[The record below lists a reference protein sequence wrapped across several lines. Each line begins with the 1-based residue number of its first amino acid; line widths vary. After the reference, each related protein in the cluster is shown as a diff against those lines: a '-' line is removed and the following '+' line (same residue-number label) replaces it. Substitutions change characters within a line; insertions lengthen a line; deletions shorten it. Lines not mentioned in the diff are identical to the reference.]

1 MSARWWRYSIAVF
14 PACTLLAMPA
24 GAQQV
29 GPAPAGFSPPSS
41 ATAPA
46 TKPKPHARAR
56 HAARPKPGA
65 PARTVANTPTAS
77 TTAATTAATATATAA
92 NVTIAPVIVS
102 TEHRNTDIQKTPL
115 AITSVSGST
124 LDKIF
129 ATQISDLNATV
140 PSLEVTKAS
149 GFENLVTIRGVG
161 SETPEN
167 SLTTTPGVAEFIDG
181 AYIANTISLDQTLF
195 DIARIEVLRGPQG
208 ALYGQSADG
217 GAINIITNQPQLNQL
232 SGTADVSGGTY
243 GLSRERAEVN
253 APLGDTVAIR
263 LSAQKLDH
271 DGFGEDTILRSNDLD
286 DAHDQSFKAALLWH
300 PNERFTATLTGLWY
314 GADQNGAEQKN
325 ILDPQP
331 DPRKFEQDYPS
342 EFNLHTQLYHLNL
355 QYDTDYFSIKS
366 VSAYQGLNHQQ
377 QEDSSRSAFQVLGI
391 YDDLAGWN
399 TKLKNLNEE
408 FDLLSLPN
416 SRLEWDVGAFV
427 LNQSSHQFV
436 AEFEC
441 TPNPFAPPCAAPTAQ
456 QLAIPTDIEELT
468 LAQLQKVT
476 PNLNYGNDTSVERRS
491 YSVFGQATYHILPSL
506 RATVGGRYN
515 YDYYGQ
521 DSYNFSAFAVDRVS
535 RAYIDH
541 VPTYRF
547 DIDYDVTPNNLVYG
561 SVSRGYKPGGVNGI
575 YGQVVVPA
583 IFQPETNTAFEVG
596 SKNFFLDHTLRLNL
610 ASFFYFYKNM
620 QYIENDPVPFDGGIS
635 NIPSIHIYGAEADTT
650 YVRNR
655 LILDAHLALENGQVQ
670 GDYFSIDSTVQNAI
684 ENESTGPCANDGKYY
699 NPACYALVEASA
711 RNLKGRTP
719 QSMPKASGSADIS
732 YTFDVPY
739 GTLTPRAEFIFRGT
753 EWERIFNEPS
763 LDHINSY
770 GIIDFNLAYVPT
782 HTNWIVQ
789 LTATNLTNVAG
800 VNSKYTDPYG
810 TGQTSLQYIPPL
822 QVIGSVGYRF

>member
-1 MSARWWRYSIAVF
+1 MPARLWMRYPVAVIA
-14 PACTLLAMPA
+14 ACTLNATLA
-24 GAQQV
+24 GAQQTT
-29 GPAPAGFSPPSS
+29 
-41 ATAPA
+41 TAPA
-46 TKPKPHARAR
+46 AATQAAAKHKTTRHKHAKMQLAQATIPQAAVPARPTKP
-56 HAARPKPGA
+56 
-65 PARTVANTPTAS
+65 VS
-77 TTAATTAATATATAA
+77 DVATTAAAGT
-92 NVTIAPVIVS
+92 VEIAPVVVS
-102 TEHRNTDIQKTPL
+102 SEHRTTDIQKTAL
-115 AITSVSGST
+115 AVSSVSGST
-124 LDKIF
+124 LDKVF

-232 SGTADVSGGTY
+232 GGTADVSGGTY
-243 GLSRERAEVN
+243 NLTRERAEVN
-253 APLGDTVAIR
+253 VPVGDTVAIR

-286 DAHDQSFKAALLWH
+286 DAHDQSFKAAILWH
-300 PNERFTATLTGLWY
+300 PNERFTATLTGIWY

-377 QEDSSRSAFQVLGI
+377 QEDSSRSAYQVLGI

-416 SRLEWDVGAFV
+416 SRLEWDVGAFI

-441 TPNPFAPPCAAPTAQ
+441 TFKPCSPPTAAN
-456 QLAIPTDIEELT
+456 LAIPTDIEELD
-468 LAQLQKVT
+468 LDQLKQIT
-476 PNLNYGNDTSVERRS
+476 PNLEYGNDTSVERRS
-491 YSVFGQATYHILPSL
+491 YSAFGQATYHILPDL
-506 RATVGGRYN
+506 RATIGGRYN

-521 DSYNFSAFAVDRVS
+521 DSYNFSVNDVDRVS

-561 SVSRGYKPGGVNGI
+561 SLARGYKPGGTNGI

-635 NIPSIHIYGAEADTT
+635 NIPSIHVYGVEADTT

-655 LILDAHLALENGQVQ
+655 LILDGHLALENGQVQ
-670 GDYFSIDSTVQNAI
+670 GDYYSIDSTVQNAI
-684 ENESTGPCANDGKYY
+684 ENESTGPCANGGAYY
-699 NPACYALVEASA
+699 NPKCYALVEASA
-711 RNLKGRTP
+711 RDLKGKMP
-719 QSMPKASGSADIS
+719 PAMPKVSGAADIS

-753 EWERIFNEPS
+753 EWERIFNEAS

-770 GIIDFNLAYVPT
+770 GVIDFNLAYVPT

-789 LTATNLTNVAG
+789 LTATNLTDIAG

>member
-1 MSARWWRYSIAVF
+1 
-14 PACTLLAMPA
+14 MPA
-24 GAQQV
+24 RLSYPLAV
-29 GPAPAGFSPPSS
+29 LAACSLIAGPAA
-41 ATAPA
+41 AQEAAPA
-46 TKPKPHARAR
+46 PTATTPAKHKLAKHKAPKLQLAQSTSHPPANRPTTPQPGTPTKP
-56 HAARPKPGA
+56 
-65 PARTVANTPTAS
+65 VS
-77 TTAATTAATATATAA
+77 DVATTAATGT
-92 NVTIAPVIVS
+92 VEIAPVVVS
-102 TEHRNTDIQKTPL
+102 SEHRTTDIQKTAL
-115 AITSVSGST
+115 AVSSVSGST

-167 SLTTTPGVAEFIDG
+167 SLVTTPGVAEFIDG
-181 AYIANTISLDQTLF
+181 AYIANNISLDQTLF
-195 DIARIEVLRGPQG
+195 DISRIEVLRGPQG

-217 GAINIITNQPQLNQL
+217 GAINIVTNQPQLNQL

-243 GLSRERAEVN
+243 SLSRERAEVN
-253 APLGDTVAIR
+253 VPVGDTVAIR
-263 LSAQKLDH
+263 LSAQKFDH

-286 DAHDQSFKAALLWH
+286 DAHDQSFQAAILWH
-300 PNERFTATLTGLWY
+300 PTERFTATFTGLFY

-366 VSAYQGLNHQQ
+366 ISAYQGLNHQQ
-377 QEDSSRSAFQVLGI
+377 QEDSSRSAYAVLGI
-391 YDDLAGWN
+391 YDDVAGWN
-399 TKLKNLNEE
+399 TKFKNLNEE
-408 FDLLSLPN
+408 FDLLSLPG
-416 SRLEWDVGAFV
+416 SRLEWDVGTFI

-441 TPNPFAPPCAAPTAQ
+441 TFQPCIPPTAASV
-456 QLAIPTDIEELT
+456 AIPTDIEELDQ
-468 LAQLQKVT
+468 AQLKQIT
-476 PNLNYGNDTSVERRS
+476 PNLEYGNDTAVSRRS
-491 YSVFGQATYHILPSL
+491 YSAFGQATYHILPDL
-506 RATVGGRYN
+506 RATIGGRYN
-515 YDYYGQ
+515 YDYYSQ
-521 DSYNFSAFAVDRVS
+521 DSYNFSVNAVDTVS
-535 RAYIDH
+535 KAYVDH

-547 DIDYDVTPNNLVYG
+547 AIEYDVTPNNLVYG
-561 SVSRGYKPGGVNGI
+561 SLARGYKPGGVNGI

-583 IFQPETNTAFEVG
+583 TFQPETNTAFEVG
-596 SKNFFLDHTLRLNL
+596 SKNFFLNHTLRLNL

-684 ENESTGPCANDGKYY
+684 ENESTGPCANGGKYY
-699 NPACYALVEASA
+699 NPACYALVLGSE

-719 QSMPKASGSADIS
+719 QSMPKASGAVDVS

-763 LDHINSY
+763 IDHINSY

-789 LTATNLTNVAG
+789 LTATNLTDIAG

-822 QVIGSVGYRF
+822 QVIGTVGYRF

>member
-1 MSARWWRYSIAVF
+1 MPARLSRYPLAVLA
-14 PACTLLAMPA
+14 ACLLMAKPA
-24 GAQQV
+24 GAQQ
-29 GPAPAGFSPPSS
+29 AT
-41 ATAPA
+41 TAPA
-46 TKPKPHARAR
+46 AATPAPPRHKARHKAPKVQLAQARTPPAKATKP
-56 HAARPKPGA
+56 
-65 PARTVANTPTAS
+65 VS
-77 TTAATTAATATATAA
+77 DVATTATASA
-92 NVTIAPVIVS
+92 VEIAPVVVS
-102 TEHRNTDIQKTPL
+102 SEHRTTDLQKTAL
-115 AITSVSGST
+115 AVSSVSGST

-129 ATQISDLNATV
+129 ATQISDLNAVV

-181 AYIANTISLDQTLF
+181 AYIANNISLDQTLF
-195 DIARIEVLRGPQG
+195 DISRIEVLRGPQG

-217 GAINIITNQPQLNQL
+217 GAINIVTNQPQLNQL

-253 APLGDTVAIR
+253 APVGDTVAIR
-263 LSAQKLDH
+263 LSAQKFDH

-286 DAHDQSFKAALLWH
+286 DAHDQSFQAAILWH
-300 PNERFTATLTGLWY
+300 PTERFTATFTGLFY

-366 VSAYQGLNHQQ
+366 ISAYQGLNHQQ
-377 QEDSSRSAFQVLGI
+377 QEDSSRSAYAVLGI
-391 YDDLAGWN
+391 YDDVAGWN
-399 TKLKNLNEE
+399 TKFKNLNEE
-408 FDLLSLPN
+408 FDLLSLPG
-416 SRLEWDVGAFV
+416 SRLEWDVGTFI

-441 TPNPFAPPCAAPTAQ
+441 TFQPCTPPTAASV
-456 QLAIPTDIEELT
+456 AIPTDIEELDQ
-468 LAQLQKVT
+468 AQLKQIT
-476 PNLNYGNDTSVERRS
+476 PNLEYGNDTAVSRRS
-491 YSVFGQATYHILPSL
+491 YSAFGQATYHILPDL
-506 RATVGGRYN
+506 RATIGGRYN
-515 YDYYGQ
+515 YDYYSQ
-521 DSYNFSAFAVDRVS
+521 DSYNFSVNAVDTVS
-535 RAYIDH
+535 KAYVDH

-547 DIDYDVTPNNLVYG
+547 AIEYDVTPNNLVYG
-561 SVSRGYKPGGVNGI
+561 SLARGYKPGGVNGI

-583 IFQPETNTAFEVG
+583 TFQPETNTAFEVG

-684 ENESTGPCANDGKYY
+684 ENEQTGPCANGGKYY
-699 NPACYALVEASA
+699 NPACYALVLGSE

-719 QSMPKASGSADIS
+719 QSMPKASGAVDIS

-763 LDHINSY
+763 IDHINSY
-770 GIIDFNLAYVPT
+770 GIIDFNLTYVPT

-789 LTATNLTNVAG
+789 LTATNLTNIAG

-822 QVIGSVGYRF
+822 QVIGTVGYRF